1 MNFSDADGEIIIKI
15 AREAVTEYL
24 KSKKRIVLKED
35 FKTRFSFN
43 SGVFVTLNNSTTL
56 RGCIGNPLPEKKLY
70 QSLVDAA
77 ILSATQDPRFP
88 SVKYN
93 ELNEIS
99 FEVTILTPPI
109 QVKVEDPLQYPTK
122 IKVGRDGLIVKWE
135 YGSGLLLPQV
145 PIEFG
150 WNEEEFL
157 SQTCEK
163 AGAPSDCW
171 KRKETMV
178 LKFEG
183 TIFKESNPMEKVVR
197 VAL

>member
-24 KSKKRIVLKED
+24 KSRKRIILKED

-43 SGVFVTLNNSTTL
+43 SGVFVTLNNSTAL

-70 QSLVDAA
+70 QSLVDSA
-77 ILSATQDPRFP
+77 ILSATQDPRFQ
-88 SVKYN
+88 SVKYD

-109 QVKVEDPLQYPTK
+109 QVKVEDPLQYPSK

-171 KRKETMV
+171 KRKETMI

-183 TIFKESNPMEKVVR
+183 TIFKESNPMGKVVR